1 MYAIIAEGGGQRL
14 VRKDDVILIDLIED
28 GEAKPGKSIT
38 FDRVLCIGEGDGKA
52 VAKIGAPFV
61 SGATVTA
68 EVIEGLAKGE
78 KVFII
83 KYRRRKRYSRRT
95 GHRQQ
100 YTKVKIT
107 AIKG

>member
-28 GEAKPGKSIT
+28 GQAAAGKAIT
-38 FDRVLCIGEGDGKA
+38 FDRVLCVGSGDGKS
-52 VAKIGAPFV
+52 VAKVGAPYV
-61 SGATVTA
+61 SGASVTA
-68 EVIEGLAKGE
+68 EVIEGLSMGDKL
-78 KVFII
+78 FII
-83 KYRRRKRYSRRT
+83 KFRRRKRYSRRT

-107 AIKG
+107 GIKG

>member
-14 VRKDDVILIDLIED
+14 VRQNDVLLIDLIED
-28 GEAKPGKSIT
+28 GAAAPGNKII
-38 FDRVLCIGEGDGKA
+38 FDKVLAVGAGDGAA

-61 SGATVTA
+61 TGATVVG
-68 EVIEGLAKGE
+68 EVIEGLVKGE

-83 KYRRRKRYSRRT
+83 KFRRRKRYSRRT
-95 GHRQQ
+95 GHRQT

-107 AIKG
+107 AING

>member
-14 VRKDDVILIDLIED
+14 VRKDDVVLIDLIES
-28 GEAKPGKSIT
+28 GAAAAGKTIT
-38 FDRVLCIGEGDGKA
+38 FDKVLCIGSGDGTS
-52 VAKIGAPFV
+52 VAKIGTPYV
-61 SGATVTA
+61 SGAKVTG
-68 EVIEGLAKGE
+68 EVIEGTEMGD

-95 GHRQQ
+95 GHRQR

-107 AIKG
+107 AIG